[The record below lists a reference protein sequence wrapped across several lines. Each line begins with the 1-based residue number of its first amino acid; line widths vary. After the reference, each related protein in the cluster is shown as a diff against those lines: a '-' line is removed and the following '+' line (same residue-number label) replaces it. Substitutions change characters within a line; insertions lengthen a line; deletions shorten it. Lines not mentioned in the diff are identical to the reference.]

1 MTTLAPAPPAP
12 ADPSSTSTSS
22 PADGGSND
30 DAVPTL
36 AQKPLTPAEQALVDA
51 HVRLAFHLV
60 NRRYGRDHPFAD
72 DLAQEACIG
81 VMEAARRFDPSRGIA
96 FGTYVGWWIRSKL
109 SGFMRRRRLRLKI
122 DGATS
127 FDDPDGPPEPADPA
141 SALRPL
147 DILIA
152 DEAAESDADLLQSA
166 LAGLSPRERTVLLRR
181 AGGETLREIGT
192 DLGVSKERVRQ
203 IETAALA
210 RAREAARD
218 RAA

>member
-12 ADPSSTSTSS
+12 LAPADGVGNDDATPTSS
-22 PADGGSND
+22 P
-30 DAVPTL
+30 AVPTL
-36 AQKPLTPAEQALVDA
+36 AQKPLTAAEQDLVDA
-51 HVRLAFHLV
+51 HIRLAFHLV

-72 DLAQEACIG
+72 DLAQEACLG
-81 VMEAARRFDPSRGIA
+81 LMEAARRFDPSRGLA
-96 FGTYVGWWIRSKL
+96 FGTYAGWWVRSKI
-109 SGFMRRRRLRLKI
+109 SGFMRRRKLRRKV
-122 DGATS
+122 DGAGS

-152 DEAAESDADLLQSA
+152 DEAAERNVDLLQSA
-166 LAGLSPRERTVLLRR
+166 LAGLTDRERTVLLRR
-181 AGGETLREIGT
+181 AGGETLRTIGEA
-192 DLGVSKERVRQ
+192 LGVSKERVRQ